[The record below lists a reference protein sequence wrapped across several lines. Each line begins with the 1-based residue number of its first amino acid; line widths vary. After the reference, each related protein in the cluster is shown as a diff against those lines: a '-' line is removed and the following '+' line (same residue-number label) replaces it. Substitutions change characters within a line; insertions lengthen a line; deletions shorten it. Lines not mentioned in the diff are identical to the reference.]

1 MSINRVL
8 WVDDITSNDSNSRL
22 FIKDETTIVKT
33 MDEALKVFSDNSL
46 YRYDTVVLD
55 INFENGITNQEDVIQ
70 DLTNSLFLSDEQ
82 KENDYIIKYGGY
94 LLFLYL
100 LVKGYPSDNVAFL
113 TGNPGMLRELKAY
126 MDRHVKKLTNI
137 EIKQRFLDFWIQN
150 RNTNE
155 KFNEKH
161 KRFLM
166 MAKNL
171 PIGHEYMDVDF
182 LCRCEDAILDERED
196 VLEELIQSIESTH
209 KEQKLQ
215 DVGDIMIDKFHE
227 ANLESPRFFSKLED
241 SIPGH
246 NRVDADK
253 WMKRRRTEDNVTR
266 WLLLYLCDYLEN
278 LFVNHPNEMESGI
291 NDLFENRE
299 GDLKDNISTDI
310 RNAFQQMNY
319 VFAGLNKYHRG
330 AYYQAV
336 SAMLIPFDKNVDKE
350 GWKAPR
356 LNTVEDEKVRRMFG
370 WCAKQARNAA
380 AHNRF
385 GSSLQNKSTLFLLMV
400 IANAVLTRD
409 KRDALNSWYEKVAE
423 LFHRTEITT
432 LDTVLEKIDEIECA
446 QEQNG
451 DIDSKII
458 NTSYGIRNECSRDY
472 LYRLAANTKMYT
484 AENREEYFLFCFS
497 AYIIKWFRR
506 YNIRNIEK
514 NYGKGVCITF
524 QVAYAIVEE
533 FRSPYLL

>member
-166 MAKNL
+166 MAKNSATRNGL
-171 PIGHEYMDVDF
+171 T
-182 LCRCEDAILDERED
+182 LRQRCTQEAILSLLTQATLWIRWRRAVDSATASRTTSSHTLL
-196 VLEELIQSIESTH
+196 VL
-209 KEQKLQ
+209 
-215 DVGDIMIDKFHE
+215 
-227 ANLESPRFFSKLED
+227 
-241 SIPGH
+241 
-246 NRVDADK
+246 
-253 WMKRRRTEDNVTR
+253 
-266 WLLLYLCDYLEN
+266 
-278 LFVNHPNEMESGI
+278 
-291 NDLFENRE
+291 
-299 GDLKDNISTDI
+299 
-310 RNAFQQMNY
+310 
-319 VFAGLNKYHRG
+319 
-330 AYYQAV
+330 AV
-336 SAMLIPFDKNVDKE
+336 CLPALSA
-350 GWKAPR
+350 
-356 LNTVEDEKVRRMFG
+356 
-370 WCAKQARNAA
+370 
-380 AHNRF
+380 
-385 GSSLQNKSTLFLLMV
+385 S
-400 IANAVLTRD
+400 
-409 KRDALNSWYEKVAE
+409 
-423 LFHRTEITT
+423 
-432 LDTVLEKIDEIECA
+432 
-446 QEQNG
+446 
-451 DIDSKII
+451 
-458 NTSYGIRNECSRDY
+458 
-472 LYRLAANTKMYT
+472 
-484 AENREEYFLFCFS
+484 
-497 AYIIKWFRR
+497 
-506 YNIRNIEK
+506 
-514 NYGKGVCITF
+514 
-524 QVAYAIVEE
+524 
-533 FRSPYLL
+533 